1 MAMTTPTDSGN
12 GGLHGGGAQPQDIAS
27 VSIRLPEFWPADPLV
42 WFAQVEVQFA
52 THRITSE
59 VAKFNYVLLAL
70 PPPTAI
76 EVRDIILQ
84 RPKENPYDK
93 LKMALINRTSETE
106 RRRLQQLLSAEYIG
120 DRKPTQLLRRMQQ
133 LLDDKAG
140 SFDGTFLRELFLKR
154 LPSSVQ
160 MILASAEGSS
170 LDALARM
177 ADNITDVAS
186 PTIAAVA
193 SLPDPILAISKNV
206 ADLRA
211 DVARLHQMLQDL
223 TTRRACQR

>member
-12 GGLHGGGAQPQDIAS
+12 GGTHGGGAQPQEIAS
-27 VSIRLPEFWPADPLV
+27 VNIRLPEFWPADPLV
-42 WFAQVEVQFA
+42 WFAQVEAQFA
-52 THRITSE
+52 THRITSQG
-59 VAKFNYVLLAL
+59 AKFNYVLLAL

-84 RPKENPYDK
+84 RPEENPYDK
-93 LKMALINRTSETE
+93 LKMALINRTSESE
-106 RRRLQQLLSAEYIG
+106 RRRLQQLLSAEDIG

-133 LLDDKAG
+133 LLGDKAA
-140 SFDGTFLRELFLKR
+140 SFDETFLRELFLNR

-177 ADNITDVAS
+177 ADNIIDVRW
-186 PTIAAVA
+186 
-193 SLPDPILAISKNV
+193 LLF
-206 ADLRA
+206 
-211 DVARLHQMLQDL
+211 L
-223 TTRRACQR
+223 TPF